1 MGGET
6 GQKSNSDSTMSDPS
20 LLAILFV
27 SSSSKGSHLV
37 FRWPTRPQAVK
48 RLARPK
54 PIARQLDYAWRAAHP
69 TNNVFEPEDRP
80 FTISTAGN
88 HDALGLVKESNAN
101 YDRSRSR
108 APSRGP
114 GPYPEDDVQSPA
126 YEWKLQDWGDHIGS
140 QGGNSTTASPQRHR
154 PGGGTGGGSS
164 SRKNTNT
171 GFAPDTGEHHRD
183 SDFDWVLGYKTKLL
197 AEHVFRF
204 DRNLCNQRFELIL
217 EELLFLGHPV
227 CIGDDGTWQ
236 WEQLYSDPKIKE
248 EERERAGERGVGDTG
263 TAADPKNEASLKSF
277 HFILVLD
284 RPDPALGGNANLTRF
299 VDVYY
304 EQLAVKMTAALHYE
318 QSRDGYVE
326 KETDLLVDLMESCEL
341 SPHRLSSSLTRYG

>member
-1 MGGET
+1 MERLPNV
-6 GQKSNSDSTMSDPS
+6 SLDPTMSDPS
-20 LLAILFV
+20 LLAILFF

-37 FRWPTRPQAVK
+37 FRWPTRPKAVR

-54 PIARQLDYAWRAAHP
+54 PITRQVDYAWRAAHP
-69 TNNVFEPEDRP
+69 ENNTHEPEDRP
-80 FTISTAGN
+80 FTISTHG
-88 HDALGLVKESNAN
+88 DVDTLGLVNTH
-101 YDRSRSR
+101 YMIHRSEAAGTGPR
-108 APSRGP
+108 AFQD
-114 GPYPEDDVQSPA
+114 DDVQSA
-126 YEWKLQDWGDHIGS
+126 AFEWKLKDWRDHFGS
-140 QGGNSTTASPQRHR
+140 SATAAPLQGRSA
-154 PGGGTGGGSS
+154 GGGGGSS
-164 SRKNTNT
+164 SRKSTNAGYT
-171 GFAPDTGEHHRD
+171 PDLGDHHRE
-183 SDFDWVLGYKTKLL
+183 SDFDWVFGYRTKLL

-236 WEQLYSDPKIKE
+236 WEQLYIDPKQKKE
-248 EERERAGERGVGDTG
+248 EERDRGGDRSAVGPDPVTPG
-263 TAADPKNEASLKSF
+263 PKNEASLKSF

-284 RPDPALGGNANLTRF
+284 RPDPALGGSMNLTRF

-326 KETDLLVDLMESCEL
+326 KETDLLVDLMEN
-341 SPHRLSSSLTRYG
+341 GK